1 MYNIVF
7 IDEAQEDVDN
17 FLDYIEGFNISER
30 LSVKTLLPLPVVE
43 DLVEQIFEHRFDAV
57 IVDFRL
63 NELRDLIDYNVPYN
77 GVELV
82 EEILAHREGFPC
94 FVITHFDDD
103 AIKSSHD
110 VNVVYQK
117 DILYG
122 SEKKTDQKAS
132 FVDRIIQQIGHYKS
146 RIAGAEERFNELIT
160 QSRANQL
167 NADEEHE
174 LKELDRFLER
184 ASFKHGAIPDSLKD
198 ASIKEDIH
206 KLIANTDKLLEK
218 LDGK

>member
-30 LSVKTLLPLPVVE
+30 LSVKTLPPLPIVE

-82 EEILAHREGFPC
+82 EEILDHREGFPC

-122 SEKKTDQKAS
+122 SEKKTEQKAS

-146 RIAGAEERFNELIT
+146 RLTGAEERFNELIT

-167 NADEEHE
+167 NADEENE
-174 LKELDRFLER
+174 LKELDSFLER
-184 ASFKHGAIPDSLKD
+184 ASFKHGVIPDSLKD
-198 ASIKEDIH
+198 ASIKENIH